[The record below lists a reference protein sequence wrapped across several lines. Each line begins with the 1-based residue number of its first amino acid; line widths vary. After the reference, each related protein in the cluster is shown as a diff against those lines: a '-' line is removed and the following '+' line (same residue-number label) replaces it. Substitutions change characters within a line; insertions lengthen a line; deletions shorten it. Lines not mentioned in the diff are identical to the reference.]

1 ECDTKVFGKVEELIY
16 LGDHIRTRMSV
27 CGRDDF
33 IVKVPN
39 ASKPSELTPGLEIPL
54 GWRLEDCR
62 ALDLPADE

>member
-1 ECDTKVFGKVEELIY
+1 L
-16 LGDHIRTRMSV
+16 SV
-27 CGRDDF
+27 CGRNDF

-62 ALDLPADE
+62 ALNIPSEE